1 MNNKEIRNL
10 EPTTLWNYFA
20 DLSRIPRPSC
30 HEEKV
35 VAYILDFA
43 KKLGLQTYQ
52 DKKGNLLVRKNASS
66 GLEGIKPV
74 ALQAHLDMVQQ
85 KRNDT
90 IFDFGREP
98 LKMFISEDWIRT
110 KGTTLGADNGIG
122 VAAILAVLSSTDL
135 VHPPIE
141 ALFTLEEEVGATGAM
156 AFPKEIL
163 AADVLL
169 NLDSEDIHQLTIGC
183 AGSLDVEFSGEFQPE
198 TPPPS
203 WRGLKISIKGLTGG
217 HSGVDIAKCR
227 GNAIVLLVH
236 ILRMLSGEEIRI
248 ASLKGGGLRN
258 AIPRE
263 ATAKI
268 VIRDTDWHLILSSI
282 EEIVEGISKE
292 IGNTDP
298 GLVIMCEE
306 ILPSTLVLP
315 MNFQQKLLAGVHEIP
330 NGVYKRNT
338 DLNNLVQ
345 ASNNI
350 SK

>member
-1 MNNKEIRNL
+1 MNNREIRYL
-10 EPTTLWNYFA
+10 EPTTLWNHFA
-20 DLSRIPRPSC
+20 DLSRISRPSG

-35 VAYILDFA
+35 VAYILEFA

-66 GLEGIKPV
+66 GQEGIKPV

-85 KRNDT
+85 KQNDT
-90 IFDFGREP
+90 AFDFGKEP
-98 LKMFISEDWIRT
+98 LKMYISGDWIKT

-163 AADVLL
+163 KSDVLL

-183 AGSLDVEFSGEFQPE
+183 AGSLDVELSGEYQPE
-198 TPPPS
+198 TPPSSS

-217 HSGVDIAKCR
+217 HSGVDISKSR
-227 GNAIVLLVH
+227 GNAIVILVKILKLL
-236 ILRMLSGEEIRI
+236 SEEEIRI

-268 VIRDTDWHLILSSI
+268 VIRDTDWQFILSAI
-282 EEIVEGISKE
+282 REIVGRNLQRIWYHRPRFRY
-292 IGNTDP
+292 T
-298 GLVIMCEE
+298 VR
-306 ILPSTLVLP
+306 
-315 MNFQQKLLAGVHEIP
+315 
-330 NGVYKRNT
+330 RNT
-338 DLNNLVQ
+338 PF
-345 ASNNI
+345 ASG
-350 SK
+350 SS